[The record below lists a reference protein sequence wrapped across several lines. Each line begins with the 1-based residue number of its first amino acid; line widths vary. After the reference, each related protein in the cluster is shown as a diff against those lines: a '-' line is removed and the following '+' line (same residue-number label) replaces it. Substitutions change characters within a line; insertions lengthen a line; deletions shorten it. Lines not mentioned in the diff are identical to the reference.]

1 MSDWWSKKLA
11 GEKPTPQRPNLPP
24 VTAPI
29 QFPQTVVQTQPQTYE
44 QQATATQAP
53 VESLPPDATLSDYL
67 KSNLSKGG
75 QATRKETMAC
85 PECGGRYVFSRG
97 ASGGMAPAPRCYE
110 CGWNG
115 MYSQADQTT
124 WS

>member
-11 GEKPTPQRPNLPP
+11 GETPAPSRPNLPP
-24 VTAPI
+24 VTSPI
-29 QFPQTVVQTQPQTYE
+29 QFPAQAQPATVP
-44 QQATATQAP
+44 QQATPQAP
-53 VESLPPDATLSDYL
+53 AESLPEGATLSDYL
-67 KSNLSKGG
+67 RSNASKGG
-75 QATRKETMAC
+75 KATRSETASC

-97 ASGGMAPAPRCYE
+97 ASGGMNPAPRCYE

-115 MYSQADQTT
+115 MYSQADQTS

>member
-11 GEKPTPQRPNLPP
+11 GEKPSPARPNLPP

-29 QFPQTVVQTQPQTYE
+29 QFPQTTPQVYPQQPSTP
-44 QQATATQAP
+44 QAP
-53 VESLPPDATLSDYL
+53 ADSLPPDATLSDYL
-67 KSNLSKGG
+67 KSNASKGG
-75 QATRKETMAC
+75 QAARKETASC

-97 ASGGMAPAPRCYE
+97 ASGGMNPAPRCYE

-115 MYSQADQTT
+115 MYSQADQST